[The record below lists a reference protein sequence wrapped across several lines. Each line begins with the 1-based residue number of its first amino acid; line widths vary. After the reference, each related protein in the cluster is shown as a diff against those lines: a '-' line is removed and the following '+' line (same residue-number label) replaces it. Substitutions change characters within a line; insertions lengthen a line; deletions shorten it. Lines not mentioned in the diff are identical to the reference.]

1 MNAIVRTPALILIVL
16 AWGCTGSSAP
26 TDGGSI
32 DAASIDAGSI
42 DAPTDTGVAS
52 IDAPAGVDFFNAT
65 GSYNAMPFTAHC
77 GAAQPQPLVVSLTGP
92 GLVQIACNAFDANRT
107 VHVSAIEPTVG
118 VHTMCRPGPPGVLVS
133 IDGHSLSNP
142 AGVGCEGVPGA
153 TLSMDVTEFTHNPD
167 GTVTWAATFT
177 MTASQGGDSGSV
189 TGSFRVTARH

>member
-1 MNAIVRTPALILIVL
+1 MSMIVRTPALILTVL

-42 DAPTDTGVAS
+42 DAPTDTGVAP

-92 GLVQIACNAFDANRT
+92 GLVQIACNAFDANTT

-118 VHTMCRPGPPGVLVS
+118 VHTTCRPNPPGVLVS
-133 IDGHSLSNP
+133 IDGHSLNNP
-142 AGVGCEGVPGA
+142 AGVGCNEVPGA
-153 TLSMDVTEFTHNPD
+153 LSMNVTEFTHNPD
-167 GTVTWAATFT
+167 GTVTWAATFS
-177 MTASQGGDSGSV
+177 MTANVGDSGSV